1 MQMVAPLR
9 CSEPSMLRP
18 GKARRPDVCAQAR
31 HCDVDVY
38 QRYAVGLYRQALFSA
53 LRAALRRLTTAPAAA
68 VENNKRT
75 SQRAGKS
82 NARTRLRH
90 SSHHGSRGSH
100 ARPDG
105 GHVIAG
111 YTALPGDEENVTAVR
126 RRQACWPAPG
136 SLSVATYPRLMF
148 RCAAARY
155 SAGSDRAVVP
165 SPST

>member
-1 MQMVAPLR
+1 
-9 CSEPSMLRP
+9 MLRP

-31 HCDVDVY
+31 RCDADTY

-53 LRAALRRLTTAPAAA
+53 LRAALRRPATAPAA
-68 VENNKRT
+68 VVVVDN
-75 SQRAGKS
+75 QRAGES

-90 SSHHGSRGSH
+90 SSHHGRRGNH
-100 ARPDG
+100 ARCDDR
-105 GHVIAG
+105 HVIAG
-111 YTALPGDEENVTAVR
+111 YPALPGDEENVTAVR
-126 RRQACWPAPG
+126 CRQACWPAPG

-155 SAGSDRAVVP
+155 SAGSVRAVVA